1 MRCDVALR
9 FGGEEGGDADLG
21 ISRRS
26 WKRFEKVV
34 VSGVVFR
41 ASAYFA
47 ASDIALADQMLAGGG
62 VLCAGSEAVVLK
74 SDAARKCRQSS
85 CEAGCEHKVS
95 QTSNHGEIVYAIN
108 RGRERSS
115 NFAIA
120 SALNV

>member
-1 MRCDVALR
+1 M
-9 FGGEEGGDADLG
+9 
-21 ISRRS
+21 
-26 WKRFEKVV
+26 
-34 VSGVVFR
+34 GVVFR
-41 ASAYFA
+41 ASTYFA
-47 ASDIALADQMLAGGG
+47 ATDISFADLMLADGG

-74 SDAARKCRQSS
+74 SDAARKGRQSS